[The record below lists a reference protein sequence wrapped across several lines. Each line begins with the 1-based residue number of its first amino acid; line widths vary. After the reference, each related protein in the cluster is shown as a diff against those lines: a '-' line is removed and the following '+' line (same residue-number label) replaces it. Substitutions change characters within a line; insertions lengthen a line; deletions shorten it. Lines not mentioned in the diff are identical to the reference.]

1 MQYRI
6 PVSKPLALVVIGIII
21 GLSLGLGS
29 GYAVFYPD
37 MVNQRSKTI
46 EERVADI
53 EGNVSAMDSKIT
65 GINQSIGL
73 ITDSLDGI
81 LALTDVINQVSS
93 RVSAL
98 ENGQITLNNELK
110 SLENEL
116 AQLETD
122 FIAIESSWSDVT
134 TDFADLETAYRAVN
148 NELTSIQSLVK
159 KNDGIRIL
167 TTYMAN
173 PPVTFEQ
180 KISVEV
186 YNVLTQKELNFKNWV
201 TLYGENTAK
210 ILLQQEIN
218 TIAGGLVWNP
228 VENTP
233 VGGSSYQIKLG
244 TYFTM
249 EFKPAGVTVN
259 NMHLEVRATVNI
271 DTGAVTT
278 LQVSL
283 VEIV

>member
-1 MQYRI
+1 MQSRI

-37 MVNQRSKTI
+37 MVNQRSKTVD
-46 EERVADI
+46 ERVTDI
-53 EGNVSAMDSKIT
+53 ESNVSVLDSKIM
-65 GINQSIGL
+65 GINQSIGV

-81 LALTDVINQVSS
+81 LALTDVINQVSI

-98 ENGQITLNNELK
+98 EKGQITLNNELK

-122 FIAIESSWSDVT
+122 FIAIESSWGDVT

-173 PPVTFEQ
+173 PPATFEQ

-201 TLYGENTAK
+201 TLYSESMAK
-210 ILLQQEIN
+210 SLLQQEIN

-228 VENTP
+228 VENIP
-233 VGGSSYQIKLG
+233 IGGNSYQIKLG

-259 NMHLEVRATVNI
+259 NMHLEIRATVNI

-283 VEIV
+283 VEVV